1 MNDVIAV
8 TNHLRA
14 SIKVLLA
21 KRRARA
27 DRHHT
32 KAKVYIYNDIVDI
45 IAEKVSDNLYH
56 VQEENN

>member
-1 MNDVIAV
+1 MDGVITV

-14 SIKVLLA
+14 SIKLLLA

-27 DRHHT
+27 DRHHI
-32 KAKVYIYNDIVDI
+32 KAKAYVYNDLVDI

-56 VQEENN
+56 EQEENN